1 MCRMGAVKRARR
13 PWPLIVVDE
22 RGIQG
27 QTTGCCGV
35 FELEELHTTTTD
47 PVSFVFVFFRTR
59 LG

>member
-1 MCRMGAVKRARR
+1 MSRMSAVKRARR

-27 QTTGCCGV
+27 HAGCSV
-35 FELEELHTTTTD
+35 FELEELHTTTTI
-47 PVSFVFVFFRTR
+47 PVSFAFLVFFCTR